1 MPVSPPAAAFGPAG
15 EPFDRQRVLVAVDG
29 SIEFLGQMVRILV
42 ERDGP
47 RLLDELRRAV
57 DGADSVALAEA
68 AHGLKGLAGELAA
81 DSTYELARRLEA
93 LGAKGDLAAA
103 VPLVG
108 ELEAEFGALIEALTA
123 FVDENVGRSSA
134 PDTDGDGSDD

>member
-1 MPVSPPAAAFGPAG
+1 MSPPSASPGPAS
-15 EPFDRQRVLVAVDG
+15 EPFDHKRILAAVDG
-29 SIEFLGQMVRILV
+29 SIEFLGQMVRIV
-42 ERDGP
+42 AERDGP
-47 RLLDELRRAV
+47 RLLGELRRAV

-68 AHGLKGLAGELAA
+68 AHGLKGIAGELAA
-81 DSTYELARRLEA
+81 DPTYELAGRLEA

-108 ELEAEFGALIEALTA
+108 ALEEEFGALVETLTA
-123 FVDENVGRSSA
+123 FVDENVGLSSA